1 MCYNTIIIHAEDN
14 MRHQN
19 VYKFNFNRSSD
30 LVCANFIRET
40 HIGRSEPRT
49 ASGYYI
55 NLVLRGEGACTI
67 RGSDRDLRE
76 GMLFFICDGEEFSIS
91 ADGRLE
97 YCYINF
103 FGRRANEYIQRLGIT
118 SDNCVFEGY
127 GELIPFW
134 CDCLDRAEQGNI
146 DILCEAVL
154 LYSLGALRPVQKE
167 QSDVVTKIMTITQ
180 EHFTNPDLSISAI
193 ADGIGYDTKYIS
205 ALFKRRTGGAY
216 TTFLRELRIKHA
228 VFLMEEG
235 VTSVKNVAILS
246 GFRDPLYFSKVFA
259 GSVGMS
265 PKAYIQS
272 IEERKKENK

>member
-1 MCYNTIIIHAEDN
+1 
-14 MRHQN
+14 
-19 VYKFNFNRSSD
+19 
-30 LVCANFIRET
+30 
-40 HIGRSEPRT
+40 
-49 ASGYYI
+49 
-55 NLVLRGEGACTI
+55 
-67 RGSDRDLRE
+67 
-76 GMLFFICDGEEFSIS
+76 
-91 ADGRLE
+91 
-97 YCYINF
+97 
-103 FGRRANEYIQRLGIT
+103 
-118 SDNCVFEGY
+118 
-127 GELIPFW
+127 
-134 CDCLDRAEQGNI
+134 
-146 DILCEAVL
+146 
-154 LYSLGALRPVQKE
+154 
-167 QSDVVTKIMTITQ
+167 MTITQ